1 MQQKTNVFT
10 KALNANQPL
19 SDRIRH
25 SEEFLKEISAKAGEQ
40 LGNSWEHVSVFVAGS
55 LGRFETGRRSDLDIF
70 LLANDEALRL
80 RHETKVSH
88 LEEIQLLAKLIQIN
102 SALALPEFSGD
113 GRYLKIH
120 SVKDLV
126 DSTGDAND
134 DSENYFTTRLL
145 LLLESKAVWNTEL
158 RKSAIERV
166 LENYFKDGKGKDDF
180 RPLFLLND
188 LLRYWRTI
196 CLNYERNRIAPTAK
210 WWKKNLNLKF
220 ARKLT
225 VFSSVLS
232 IVTKAVETK
241 EDILMLAEQVPLQR
255 LALALDALGDEQ
267 HLAAFCV
274 ILDDYESFLAAKSHG
289 EVEELTDTRKTD
301 FDLKAERFG
310 HFFYDVLMSPK
321 IDASLRRYLL
331 I

>member
-1 MQQKTNVFT
+1 MQQNT
-10 KALNANQPL
+10 KAFTTALNENRLL
-19 SDRIRH
+19 SERIRH
-25 SEEFLKEISAKAGEQ
+25 SEEFLQAISAKAGEQ
-40 LGNSWEHVSVFVAGS
+40 LGTNWEHVSVFVAGS

-80 RHETKVSH
+80 RDETKVSH

-102 SALALPEFSGD
+102 SALDLPEFSGD

-145 LLLESKAVWNTEL
+145 LLLESKAVWNPEL
-158 RKSAIERV
+158 RKNAIARV

-241 EDILMLAEQVPLQR
+241 DDILMLAEQVPLQR
-255 LALALDALGDEQ
+255 LASALDALGDEQ
-267 HLAAFCV
+267 HLEAFCV
-274 ILDDYESFLAAKSHG
+274 ILNDYESFLAAKSHG
-289 EVEELTDTRKTD
+289 EVEELTDARRKE
-301 FDLKAERFG
+301 FDQKAERFG
-310 HFFYDVLMSPK
+310 SFFYDVLMSSR